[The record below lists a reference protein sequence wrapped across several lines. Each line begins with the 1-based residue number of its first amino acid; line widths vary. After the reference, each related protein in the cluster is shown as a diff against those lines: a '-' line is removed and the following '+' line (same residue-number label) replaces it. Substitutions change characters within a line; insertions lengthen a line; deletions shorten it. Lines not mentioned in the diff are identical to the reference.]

1 MNRRQE
7 ESNSARTNCRS
18 AKEENKRSAVKI
30 IIAEKPSVAKSIAAI
45 VGANQKKEGYMEGNG
60 YAVTWA
66 FGHLVGLAM
75 PEHYGI
81 EGFKRENLP
90 ILPAEFKLLP
100 RQVKEGKEYKNDP
113 GVMKQLKIIKELFSR
128 GDEIIVATD
137 AGREGELIFRYIFEY
152 TGCSLPFRRLWISS
166 LTDRAIRDGFKTL
179 RPGNDYDNLYASAKA
194 RSQADWVVGINASQA
209 LSLSA
214 GYGIWSLGR
223 VQTPTLAIICS
234 RYLENKEFKPQ
245 TYFRLKLHT
254 AKDATAFTAISVD
267 KFDNLTIA
275 EEVTAQVK
283 AAGAVNVIGIER
295 KEVKQEPPLL
305 YDLTTLQKEA
315 NNKQGFS
322 ADKTLTIAQTLYE
335 SKYISYPRTGSRYI
349 SADVLEEI
357 PHRIAMLRSHPL
369 FGAYADNRGDMS
381 LNTRSVDDS
390 KVTDHHALIIT
401 EEPAYELSKD
411 EQIIYDMVAG
421 RMLEAFGERCVKENT
436 AVKLDAG
443 GVHFSCKGSVTLVP
457 GWRAVF
463 NVKDEPNDED
473 DSTVLPALVEGDN
486 LSVRD
491 CEIQQKQTKP
501 RPLHTESSLLAA
513 MESCAKEVEDEQQS
527 EAIKECGIG
536 TPATRAAIIETLFSR
551 EYIIREKKSLVPTNK
566 GIVVYLAVKDKK
578 IADVAMTGQWEQA
591 LNKIASGEMDAAT
604 FHKGIEVYASQITA
618 ELLAMTFERQDN
630 RPSCPCPK
638 CKSGNVVIYQKVAK
652 CQNETCGLTVWRSI
666 AKKELTDGQLA
677 DLLNSGQTAFIK
689 GFVSSKTGS
698 TFEAAVKF
706 DADYKT
712 VFEFPQKKVGSK
724 KRRSK

>member
-1 MNRRQE
+1 ML
-7 ESNSARTNCRS
+7 
-18 AKEENKRSAVKI
+18 KMKI

-45 VGANQKKEGYMEGNG
+45 VGANNKKDGYIEGNG
-60 YAVTWA
+60 YAVSWA

-90 ILPAEFKLLP
+90 ILPKEFKLLP

-113 GVMKQLKIIKELFSR
+113 GVMKQLKVIKELFGR

-152 TGCSLPFRRLWISS
+152 IGSSLPFRRLWISS
-166 LTDRAIRDGFKTL
+166 LTDRAIRDGMQTL

-194 RSQADWVVGINASQA
+194 RSTADWLVGINASQS
-209 LSLSA
+209 LSISA
-214 GYGIWSLGR
+214 GYGVWSLGR

-234 RYLENKEFKPQ
+234 RYLENKDFKPQ

-254 AKDATAFTAISVD
+254 AKDAVAFPALSVD
-267 KFDNLTIA
+267 KFVTRTIA

-283 AAGAVNVIGIER
+283 AAGAVTVTSVER

-315 NNKQGFS
+315 NSKHGFS
-322 ADKTLTIAQTLYE
+322 AEKTLSIAQALYE
-335 SKYISYPRTGSRYI
+335 AKKISYPRTGSRYI
-349 SADVLEEI
+349 SEDVLEEI
-357 PHRIAMLRSHPL
+357 PHLIAMLRSHPL
-369 FGAYADNRGDMS
+369 FGAYIDSRFDTT
-381 LNTRSVDDS
+381 LNTRSVDDT

-401 EEPAYELSKD
+401 EDPTTGLSGD
-411 EQIIYDMVAG
+411 EQLIYDMVAG
-421 RMLEAFGERCVKENT
+421 RMLEAFGERCIKENT
-436 AVKLDAG
+436 TVSLDAG

-463 NVKDEPNDED
+463 YSKDEPNDED
-473 DSTVLPALVEGDN
+473 DTAVLPALIEGDS
-486 LSVRD
+486 LSIRD
-491 CEIQQKQTKP
+491 CEIQEKQTKP

-513 MESCAKEVEDEQQS
+513 MESCAKEVES
-527 EAIKECGIG
+527 EEERGIG

-551 EYIIREKKSLVPTNK
+551 EYIVRDKKSLVPTNK
-566 GIVVYLAVKDKK
+566 GLVVYLAVKDKK

-591 LNKIASGEMDAAT
+591 LNKIASGDMDAAT
-604 FHKGIEVYASQITA
+604 FHKGIEAYASQITS
-618 ELLAMTFERQDN
+618 ELLDMTFERQDN
-630 RPSCPCPK
+630 RQSCPCPK
-638 CKSGNVVIYQKVAK
+638 CKSGNVVIYNKVAK
-652 CQNETCGLTVWRSI
+652 CQNESCGLTVWRSI
-666 AKKELTDGQLA
+666 AKKELTDGQLT
-677 DLLNSGQTAFIK
+677 DLLMNGKTALIK

-712 VFEFPQKKVGSK
+712 VFEFPQNKGGSK

>member
-1 MNRRQE
+1 M
-7 ESNSARTNCRS
+7 
-18 AKEENKRSAVKI
+18 KI
-30 IIAEKPSVAKSIAAI
+30 IIAEKPSVAKSIATV
-45 VGANQKKEGYMEGNG
+45 VGANQKKEGYIEGNG

-81 EGFKRENLP
+81 EGFKRDNLP

-113 GVMKQLKIIKELFSR
+113 GVMKQLKIIKELFGR

-152 TGCSLPFRRLWISS
+152 IGSSLPFRRLWISS

-179 RPGNDYDNLYASAKA
+179 RPGSDYDNLYASAKA
-194 RSQADWVVGINASQA
+194 RSCADWVVGVNGSQA

-214 GYGIWSLGR
+214 GYGVWSLGR
-223 VQTPTLAIICS
+223 VQTPTLAIICG

-245 TYFRLKLHT
+245 TYFCLKLHT
-254 AKDATAFTAISVD
+254 AKDATAFTALSVD
-267 KFDNLTIA
+267 KFDTRTSA
-275 EEVTAQVK
+275 EEVTAKVK
-283 AAGAVNVIGIER
+283 AAAEVRVTGVER
-295 KEVKQEPPLL
+295 KEVQQEPPLL

-315 NNKQGFS
+315 NSKHGFS
-322 ADKTLTIAQTLYE
+322 ADKTLTIAQALYE
-335 SKYISYPRTGSRYI
+335 GKRISYPRTGSRYI

-357 PHRIAMLRSHPL
+357 PHLIAMLRSHPL
-369 FGAYADNRGDMS
+369 FGAYIDNRFDTT

-401 EEPAYELSKD
+401 EEPAHELSKD
-411 EQIIYDMVAG
+411 EQIIYDMIAG
-421 RMLEAFGERCVKENT
+421 RMLEAFGERCIKENT

-463 NVKDEPNDED
+463 NSQDEPNDED
-473 DSTVLPALVEGDN
+473 NSTVLPALVEGDN

-491 CEIQQKQTKP
+491 CEIQEKQTKP

-513 MESCAKEVEDEQQS
+513 MESCAKEVEDEQES
-527 EAIKECGIG
+527 EAMKKCGIG

-551 EYIIREKKSLVPTNK
+551 EYIVREKKSLVPTNK
-566 GIVVYLAVKDKK
+566 GLMVYLAVKDKK

-618 ELLAMTFERQDN
+618 ELLGMTFERQDN

-638 CKSGNVVIYQKVAK
+638 CKNGNVVIYQKVAK

-666 AKKELTDGQLA
+666 AKKELTDGQLT
-677 DLLNSGQTAFIK
+677 DLLTSGQTAFIK

-698 TFEAAVKF
+698 MFKAAVKF

-712 VFEFPQKKVGSK
+712 VFEFEQKKVGSK

>member
-1 MNRRQE
+1 M
-7 ESNSARTNCRS
+7 
-18 AKEENKRSAVKI
+18 KI
-30 IIAEKPSVAKSIAAI
+30 IIAEKPSVAKSIAVV
-45 VGANQKKEGYMEGNG
+45 VGANNKKEGYIEGNG
-60 YAVTWA
+60 YVVTWA

-90 ILPAEFKLLP
+90 ILPAKFKLLP

-113 GVMKQLKIIKELFSR
+113 SVMKQLKVIKELFSR

-152 TGCSLPFRRLWISS
+152 IGSSLPFRRLWISS

-194 RSQADWVVGINASQA
+194 RSQADWVVGVNSSQA

-214 GYGIWSLGR
+214 GYGVWSLGR

-245 TYFRLKLHT
+245 TYFRLRLHT
-254 AKDATAFTAISVD
+254 AKDTTAFAALSVD
-267 KFDNLTIA
+267 KFDSRTTV
-275 EEVTAQVK
+275 EDVTAQIK
-283 AAGAVNVIGIER
+283 AVEIVQVTSVER
-295 KEVKQEPPLL
+295 KEIQQEPPLL

-315 NNKQGFS
+315 NSKHSFS
-322 ADKTLTIAQTLYE
+322 ADKTLTIAQALYE
-335 SKYISYPRTGSRYI
+335 AKRISYPRTGSRYI

-369 FGAYADNRGDMS
+369 FGAYIDSRFDTT

-401 EEPAYELSKD
+401 EEPAHELSKD

-421 RMLEAFGERCVKENT
+421 RMLEAFGERCIKENT

-443 GVHFSCKGSVTLVP
+443 GVHFSCKGSVMLVP

-473 DSTVLPALVEGDN
+473 DSTVLPTMVEGDN

-513 MESCAKEVEDEQQS
+513 MESCAKEVEDEQES
-527 EAIKECGIG
+527 EAMKECGIG

-551 EYIIREKKSLVPTNK
+551 EYIVREKKSLVPTNK
-566 GIVVYLAVKDKK
+566 GLVVYMAVKDKK

-604 FHKGIEVYASQITA
+604 FYKGIEVYAAQITT
-618 ELLAMTFERQDN
+618 ELLGMTFERQDN

-652 CQNETCGLTVWRSI
+652 CQNENCGLTVWRSI
-666 AKKELTDGQLA
+666 AKKELTDGQLT
-677 DLLNSGQTAFIK
+677 DLLTSGQTAIIK

-712 VFEFPQKKVGSK
+712 VFEFPQKKVGGK

>member
-1 MNRRQE
+1 M
-7 ESNSARTNCRS
+7 
-18 AKEENKRSAVKI
+18 KI
-30 IIAEKPSVAKSIAAI
+30 IIAEKPSVAKSIAAV
-45 VGANQKKEGYMEGNG
+45 VGANNKKEGYIEGNG

-113 GVMKQLKIIKELFSR
+113 GVMKQLKVIKELFNR
-128 GDEIIVATD
+128 ADEAIVATD

-152 TGCSLPFRRLWISS
+152 IGSSLPFRRLWISS

-194 RSQADWVVGINASQA
+194 RSQADWVVGVNSSQA

-214 GYGIWSLGR
+214 GHGVWSLGR

-254 AKDATAFTAISVD
+254 AKDATVFAAVSVD
-267 KFDNLTIA
+267 KFDSRTIA
-275 EEVTAQVK
+275 EEITAQVK
-283 AAGAVNVIGIER
+283 AAGTVQVTSVER
-295 KEVKQEPPLL
+295 KEVQQEPPLL

-315 NNKQGFS
+315 NNKHGFS
-322 ADKTLTIAQTLYE
+322 ADKTLTLAQALYE
-335 SKYISYPRTGSRYI
+335 AKRISYPRTGSRYI

-369 FGAYADNRGDMS
+369 FGAYIDNRFDTI

-401 EEPAYELSKD
+401 EEPAHELSKD

-421 RMLEAFGERCVKENT
+421 RMLEAFGERCIKENT
-436 AVKLDAG
+436 AVKLDAD
-443 GVHFSCKGSVTLVP
+443 GVHFFCKGSVTLVP
-457 GWRAVF
+457 GWKAVF
-463 NVKDEPNDED
+463 NTKDAPNDED

-486 LSVRD
+486 LLVRD
-491 CEIQQKQTKP
+491 CEIQERQTKP

-513 MESCAKEVEDEQQS
+513 MESCAKEVEDEQES
-527 EAIKECGIG
+527 EAMKECGIG

-551 EYIIREKKSLVPTNK
+551 EYIVREKKSLVPTNK
-566 GIVVYLAVKDKK
+566 GLVVYLAVKDKK
-578 IADVAMTGQWEQA
+578 IADAAMTGQWEQA

-604 FHKGIEVYASQITA
+604 FHKGIEVYAAQITA
-618 ELLAMTFERQDN
+618 ELLGMIFERQDN

-638 CKSGNVVIYQKVAK
+638 CKSGNVVVYQKVAK

-666 AKKELTDGQLA
+666 AKKELTDGQLT
-677 DLLNSGQTAFIK
+677 DLLTSGQTALIK

-698 TFEAAVKF
+698 TFEAAIKF